1 MNIKQAAVQI
11 KNAMR
16 VYFMKDEFGNYIMPA
31 EKQRPVFLVGAP
43 GIGKTAIM
51 EQIAHELN
59 VGLVTYSMTHHTR
72 QSALG
77 LPYITTKNYDGR
89 DYEVSE
95 YTMSEIIASVYEYM
109 EQTGTKEGILFL
121 DEINCVS
128 ETLAPSML
136 QFLQYK
142 VFGTH
147 SVPEGWIVVTAG
159 NPPEFNKS
167 VKEFDIATLDR
178 LKKIDIE
185 PDYKVWREY
194 AVEKGIHPA
203 IINYLDVSNNDFYH
217 IESLASGKSYVT
229 ARGWEDLSQMLLM
242 YEKADIEVT
251 TELIIQYIQNKKTT
265 ADFADSYFIYNKY
278 KALCLP
284 SDIVKGKYDEEIIN
298 HCRNASSQE
307 RLCIIGSLQN
317 TVSGIAENVIKK
329 ENAVKDAVSQIKQ
342 LTTEKDMNAGDVV
355 EIIEQLICRIK
366 NILNISTNNTV
377 LKDSEKEKNAVLAIL
392 ERILNQLKR
401 ISPEISGN
409 IALKNASECIS
420 AEMQSITAEAR
431 DATDYAIKFI
441 ITAFGKSNEA
451 SSFFSSLAENRYT
464 SQFIRRHGSEQ
475 YSVYAE
481 SFCLT
486 DRHNEIMKK
495 IENLKN

>member
-1 MNIKQAAVQI
+1 MNIKQAAEQI

-16 VYFMKDEFGNYIMPA
+16 VYFLKDEYGNYIMPP

-51 EQIAHELN
+51 EQIAMELE

-77 LPYITTKNYDGR
+77 LPYITTKNYGGR

-167 VKEFDIATLDR
+167 VREFDIATLDR

-185 PDYKVWREY
+185 PDYKAWREY
-194 AVEKGIHPA
+194 AVKKGVHPA
-203 IINYLDVSNNDFYH
+203 IISYLDIRSYDFYH
-217 IESLASGKSYVT
+217 IESLPTGKSYVT
-229 ARGWEDLSQMLLM
+229 ARGWEDLSQMLLL
-242 YEKADIEVT
+242 YEETGIEVT
-251 TELIIQYIQNKKTT
+251 QELIHQYLQNKKTA
-265 ADFADSYFIYNKY
+265 ADFADSYFVYKKY
-278 KALCLP
+278 RELCLP
-284 SDIVKGKYDEEIIN
+284 TDIVKGIYDEKLLV
-298 HCRNASSQE
+298 HCKTASSQE
-307 RLCIIGSLQN
+307 KICIIGAVQN
-317 TVSGIAENVIKK
+317 TVSGIAAAVIKK
-329 ENAVKDAVSQIKQ
+329 ENAAKQAVSQIRQLTSGKDSNTEETTTVIEQMIAEMKDVINDSRRNSSAAKEHKAVISVLETILKQ
-342 LTTEKDMNAGDVV
+342 LKKCEPAT
-355 EIIEQLICRIK
+355 
-366 NILNISTNNTV
+366 
-377 LKDSEKEKNAVLAIL
+377 
-392 ERILNQLKR
+392 
-401 ISPEISGN
+401 PGN
-409 IALKNASECIS
+409 IALKNASESLS
-420 AEMQSITAEAR
+420 AEMQSMISDAK
-431 DATDYAIKFI
+431 DATDNAIRFVSE
-441 ITAFGKSNEA
+441 AFGESNETA
-451 SSFFSSLAENRYT
+451 LFMAGIAENKFL
-464 SQFIRRHGSEQ
+464 SQFIRRHGSEE
-475 YSVYAE
+475 YAACSE
-481 SFCLT
+481 KFSLS
-486 DRHNEIMKK
+486 DRYDSLIQKINNE
-495 IENLKN
+495 L